1 MNWRLWRILPMTG
14 VLVATAVMAK
24 DIAPADIRVLTG
36 DTIVAHGETYRLV
49 GFDTPETAQAHC
61 PSERK
66 LGYRATFRL
75 RRIIAGGALD
85 LGLHGKPRVRD
96 SSGARAKRGRDD
108 GRQRIGAAVHL
119 QHRELSAA
127 QGLVRRRDARLD
139 RQAIRL
145 TTPLSGPDLSR
156 SRERSHRVVASR
168 RCLSRG
174 FRQRHAGRA
183 PHSEACGRR
192 SRAAQCWPCW

>member
-85 LGLHGKPRVRD
+85 LEPVGCTESHACAILRAYGQNVAETMVAKGLARPFTCSTASCPPHKGWCAGATHG
-96 SSGARAKRGRDD
+96 
-108 GRQRIGAAVHL
+108 
-119 QHRELSAA
+119 
-127 QGLVRRRDARLD
+127 
-139 RQAIRL
+139 
-145 TTPLSGPDLSR
+145 
-156 SRERSHRVVASR
+156 
-168 RCLSRG
+168 
-174 FRQRHAGRA
+174 
-183 PHSEACGRR
+183 
-192 SRAAQCWPCW
+192 